1 MGWWRSPWKLR
12 RFARLIKTY
21 GRFGC
26 FPSNFNETPRKESG
40 SSVGESPSL
49 IFRHTRK
56 RTRFKYSQRGH
67 FHFRPLPVSRNI
79 IVGNCPRAKRL
90 RISRSMT
97 EFRSYR
103 RLVPCVYFQ
112 WARGKHSKRCQTLDS
127 TELNFKT
134 CKFHVINS
142 HGTFDAL
149 FLFLCS
155 GNMAGILHRK
165 RNSAHLYDI
174 TNIVNELL
182 IN

>member
-12 RFARLIKTY
+12 RLARLIKTY

-26 FPSNFNETPRKESG
+26 FLSNFNETPRKESG
-40 SSVGESPSL
+40 SSGGESPSL
-49 IFRHTRK
+49 IFWHTRK

-79 IVGNCPRAKRL
+79 IVGNCPRAQRL

-103 RLVPCVYFQ
+103 QLVPCVYFR

-149 FLFLCS
+149 FSIFVYAEDGWHFTSKEKFCS
-155 GNMAGILHRK
+155 SLYYEYRK
-165 RNSAHLYDI
+165 
-174 TNIVNELL
+174 
-182 IN
+182 

>member
-127 TELNFKT
+127 TELNFKR
-134 CKFHVINS
+134 VNS
-142 HGTFDAL
+142 TL
-149 FLFLCS
+149 LTL
-155 GNMAGILHRK
+155 MV
-165 RNSAHLYDI
+165 HLTRYFYFCVPEI
-174 TNIVNELL
+174 WLAFYIEREILL
-182 IN
+182 IFMILRIS